1 VHTFQEHRGY
11 CKCYF
16 AIFDDFFEGENL
28 PPDEQS
34 YDSWNKTG
42 MNEIQA
48 VVHFGAS
55 WAREGL
61 AYSKQFLIL

>member
-1 VHTFQEHRGY
+1 MISL
-11 CKCYF
+11 K
-16 AIFDDFFEGENL
+16 ENV

-34 YDSWNKTG
+34 YDSWNETG